1 MVKDKKIDDADFD
14 RVMILAL
21 AFEENKKH
29 DLKISWEEIKP
40 EIEKL
45 SETQLALLLRLV
57 KNEN

>member
-1 MVKDKKIDDADFD
+1 MARDKIDNAEFD

-45 SETQLALLLRLV
+45 SETQLKMLLRLV

>member
-1 MVKDKKIDDADFD
+1 MVKDKKIDNADFD

-45 SETQLALLLRLV
+45 SKTQLELLLRLV

>member
-1 MVKDKKIDDADFD
+1 MARDKIDNADLD

-45 SETQLALLLRLV
+45 SETQLKMLLRLV
-57 KNEN
+57 KDRN

>member
-1 MVKDKKIDDADFD
+1 MVKDKKIDNTDFD

-45 SETQLALLLRLV
+45 SKTQLELLLRLV

>member
-1 MVKDKKIDDADFD
+1 MVKDKNIDNADFD

-45 SETQLALLLRLV
+45 SKTQLELLLRLV

>member
-1 MVKDKKIDDADFD
+1 MIKDKKIDDADFD

-57 KNEN
+57 KNGN

>member
-1 MVKDKKIDDADFD
+1 MDKDKIDNAEFD

-45 SETQLALLLRLV
+45 SETQLKMLLRLV
-57 KNEN
+57 KNRN

>member
-1 MVKDKKIDDADFD
+1 
-14 RVMILAL
+14 MILAL

-45 SETQLALLLRLV
+45 SKTQLELLLRLV